1 MQLLML
7 VVKLSNK
14 LFNESKFKNFF
25 KKYFYG
31 LNELKQRIIFLIIAL
46 LFFRVGSFISI
57 PGINVGVI
65 TNLLK
70 NQQNTFLDMLNIF
83 SGGSLNHASIF
94 ALGVMPYISASII
107 MQLLIILLP
116 VLKKK
121 KKDGELDNYI
131 ISNYVRYITFFLSLF
146 QSFLIAIS
154 LPNMYIIR
162 FFIFNPGIFFY
173 ITTILSLVCG
183 SMFLMWL
190 SEQITEFGIGNG
202 ISIII
207 FIGIISNLPSV
218 LINILD
224 QFLCGNINIL
234 HFILSCFFI
243 FLIIFLV
250 TYFECAQRRIF
261 VSYIGCKQVCSF
273 YIHQNTYLPFKINM
287 SGVVPSIFTSTIIIF
302 LSFFFSWLSNIICF
316 KYFTIVSMYL
326 KSSCFLYLFLF
337 ILGVLFFC
345 FFYTSLILSPNEI
358 SINLKNSGV
367 FITGIRP
374 GKQTT
379 EYINKIVTNLTF
391 IGVFYII
398 LICLISEYIRKFLDL
413 PFYFNGTSILI
424 IVVVIIEFI
433 NQIKNLILSFKYN
446 FLFKKYK
453 F

>member
-224 QFLCGNINIL
+224 
-234 HFILSCFFI
+234 
-243 FLIIFLV
+243 
-250 TYFECAQRRIF
+250 R
-261 VSYIGCKQVCSF
+261 
-273 YIHQNTYLPFKINM
+273 
-287 SGVVPSIFTSTIIIF
+287 SIFM
-302 LSFFFSWLSNIICF
+302 W
-316 KYFTIVSMYL
+316 
-326 KSSCFLYLFLF
+326 
-337 ILGVLFFC
+337 
-345 FFYTSLILSPNEI
+345 
-358 SINLKNSGV
+358 
-367 FITGIRP
+367 
-374 GKQTT
+374 
-379 EYINKIVTNLTF
+379 
-391 IGVFYII
+391 
-398 LICLISEYIRKFLDL
+398 
-413 PFYFNGTSILI
+413 
-424 IVVVIIEFI
+424 
-433 NQIKNLILSFKYN
+433 
-446 FLFKKYK
+446 
-453 F
+453 